1 MATTLD
7 MALDDIIKI
16 NKKQSNNGGRGR
28 GRGKGRQGQ
37 GKSQGVAL
45 NRGKGMR
52 VASKGSLKVKA
63 RPSGF
68 KSTAKPSRTKGIS
81 LKPDLF
87 EDSLVAAGYPGI
99 ETGTKLYVSNL
110 DIGVTNEDIKEL
122 FSEIGSLKRYSVH
135 YDMNGRPNG
144 SAEVV
149 FNRKADGLTAM
160 KRYNNV
166 QLDGKAMKI
175 EIIGTSLAAPVS
187 TRINVIGANGRGK
200 RTVIMTPG
208 MGRGGGSGL
217 SNRGGSTRNN
227 RGGAQRGRG
236 GAKSGGGGG
245 GTGRGRGG
253 GRGKT
258 KPTVKSSSELD
269 AELESYHAEAM
280 QS

>member
-1 MATTLD
+1 MATALD
-7 MALDDIIKI
+7 MSLDDIIKS
-16 NKKQSNNGGRGR
+16 NKGKGNSGGRGR
-28 GRGKGRQGQ
+28 GRGRVRQGQ
-37 GKSQGVAL
+37 AQAQGGTL
-45 NRGKGMR
+45 NRGKAMR

-81 LKPDLF
+81 LQPDLF
-87 EDSLVAAGYPGI
+87 EDSLVAAGYSGI

-110 DIGVTNEDIKEL
+110 DVGVTNEDIKEL

-187 TRINVIGANGRGK
+187 ARINVIGAANGRG
-200 RTVIMTPG
+200 RRAVIMTPG

-217 SNRGGSTRNN
+217 SNRGGTRNN

-236 GAKSGGGGG
+236 GVKNRGGGGG
-245 GTGRGRGG
+245 RGRGS
-253 GRGKT
+253 GRGKA
-258 KPTVKSSSELD
+258 KPTVKSVGELD

>member
-1 MATTLD
+1 MQVLTRT
-7 MALDDIIKI
+7 MHII
-16 NKKQSNNGGRGR
+16 
-28 GRGKGRQGQ
+28 
-37 GKSQGVAL
+37 
-45 NRGKGMR
+45 
-52 VASKGSLKVKA
+52 SL
-63 RPSGF
+63 S
-68 KSTAKPSRTKGIS
+68 PSRTKGIS

-110 DIGVTNEDIKEL
+110 DIGVTNEDIKACRDLAICFSFLFIFIILWEGPNTCYFVYDGWIRIQEL